1 MQKQGI
7 RKQLLCDDCV
17 SAVSLATRAQP
28 ARRLPTVTQCRA
40 GGPGQ
45 LPPCRN
51 ILLKLNVKPHFQK
64 QPKHSGCKLPQKA
77 NKSQSSERYP
87 DFGRKSAPLT
97 LAGTV
102 ASLVSH
108 LALYSVR
115 CSVSSRTSQTNKHSF
130 SNLHVS
136 EISVSEAHM
145 PLDSTYKSQL
155 RVTATSYRT
164 GGMLINQ
171 WVIIH

>member
-1 MQKQGI
+1 MLFLWPPEHSQPEGCPQSP
-7 RKQLLCDDCV
+7 
-17 SAVSLATRAQP
+17 SAEQVAQDSCHPAGTSSWSWTLNPISKSSLNTR
-28 ARRLPTVTQCRA
+28 
-40 GGPGQ
+40 
-45 LPPCRN
+45 
-51 ILLKLNVKPHFQK
+51 
-64 QPKHSGCKLPQKA
+64 CKLPQKA